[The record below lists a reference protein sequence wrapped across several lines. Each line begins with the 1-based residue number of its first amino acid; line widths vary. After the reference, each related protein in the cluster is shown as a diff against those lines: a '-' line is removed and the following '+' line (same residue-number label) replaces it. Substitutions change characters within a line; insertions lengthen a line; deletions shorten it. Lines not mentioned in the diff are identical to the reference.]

1 MLSDE
6 FSAVPVYL
14 RLLSPVYLE
23 EDEALEEAIQRS
35 LLEDADGPS
44 AVHILR

>member
-1 MLSDE
+1 MLS
-6 FSAVPVYL
+6 AVYL

-35 LLEDADGPS
+35 LLEESDGPS
-44 AVHILR
+44 AVHILT